1 MPYRLLLVLTC
12 LSLLLG
18 GCSTGYAPVSERSL
32 GARSSSKGPAPARY
46 RVQRGDTLYS
56 IAFRYGLDYRRVARW
71 NNIDSRYFIYPGQKL
86 RLKPPVAASSQ
97 SRPTSRSNSPATAP
111 ATSTSSRTVAAAGST
126 GSAATTRPAKPAKPA
141 KPSAATTGKTSTAT
155 APVRW
160 HWPHSGKIILAFG
173 RGQPANK
180 GLDIAGRSGE
190 TVKAAAHGEVVYAG
204 NGLLGYGNLVIINH
218 DKRYL
223 SAYAHNSR
231 IFVREGDKV
240 KAGEKIAEIGKTGA
254 TRSMLHFEIRRDGDP
269 VDPLRYLPK
278 R

>member
-12 LSLLLG
+12 LGLWLT
-18 GCSTGYAPVSERSL
+18 GCSTGYAPVTEQSL
-32 GARSSSKGPAPARY
+32 GARSGPREPAPASY
-46 RVQRGDTLYS
+46 RVKRGDTLYS

-71 NNIDSRYFIYPGQKL
+71 NGIDSRYFIYPGQKL
-86 RLKPPVAASSQ
+86 SLKPPAAARSASTTRVAAS
-97 SRPTSRSNSPATAP
+97 TSAAAKPGATTSGGATA
-111 ATSTSSRTVAAAGST
+111 RVAATAKT
-126 GSAATTRPAKPAKPA
+126 PPPKPAK
-141 KPSAATTGKTSTAT
+141 SATTGSRPSSTASG
-155 APVRW
+155 PVRW
-160 HWPHSGKIILAFG
+160 HWPHAGKIILAFG

-180 GLDIAGRSGE
+180 GVDIAGRQGDA
-190 TVKAAAHGEVVYAG
+190 VKAAAHGDVVYAG

-254 TRSMLHFEIRRDGDP
+254 TRSMLHFEIRRDGNP
-269 VDPLRYLPK
+269 VDPLGYLPK

>member
-12 LSLLLG
+12 ASLLLA
-18 GCSTGYAPVSERSL
+18 GCSTGYAPVAERSL
-32 GARSSSKGPAPARY
+32 GARSMARESAPASY

-56 IAFRYGLDYRRVARW
+56 IAFRYGLDYREVARW
-71 NNIDSRYFIYPGQKL
+71 NGIDSRYFIYAGQRL
-86 RLKPPVAASSQ
+86 RLTPPPERAAGRAPARPQTASRPSSSSSASPSRSASSPSAASS
-97 SRPTSRSNSPATAP
+97 
-111 ATSTSSRTVAAAGST
+111 ST
-126 GSAATTRPAKPAKPA
+126 
-141 KPSAATTGKTSTAT
+141 TTGTAG
-155 APVRW
+155 PVRW
-160 HWPHSGKIILAFG
+160 QWPHGGPIIQGFG

-180 GLDIAGRSGE
+180 GIDIAGREGE
-190 TVKAAAHGEVVYAG
+190 AVQAAAHGEVVYAG

-218 DKRYL
+218 DRRYL

-254 TRSMLHFEIRRDGDP
+254 TRAMLHFEIRRDGNP

>member
-12 LSLLLG
+12 LSLWLG

-32 GARSSSKGPAPARY
+32 SGGAKEPAPNTY
-46 RVQRGDTLYS
+46 RVKKGDTLYS
-56 IAFRYGLDYRRVARW
+56 IAFRYGLDYRQVARL
-71 NNIDSRYFIYPGQKL
+71 NGIDKRYFIYPGQTL
-86 RLKPPVAASSQ
+86 RLKAS
-97 SRPTSRSNSPATAP
+97 AP
-111 ATSTSSRTVAAAGST
+111 ATQTASRPGAP
-126 GSAATTRPAKPAKPA
+126 ATPAKPPSSGRTNTTTAKPA
-141 KPSAATTGKTSTAT
+141 SGRDGKAEPAAGA
-155 APVRW
+155 VRW
-160 HWPHSGKIILAFG
+160 HWPHSGKIVLAFG

-180 GLDIAGRSGE
+180 GIDIAGRKGE
-190 TVKAAAHGEVVYAG
+190 AVKAAAHGEVVYAG
-204 NGLLGYGNLVIINH
+204 NGLLGYGNMVIVNH

-254 TRSMLHFEIRRDGDP
+254 TRSMLHFEIRRDGNP

>member
-32 GARSSSKGPAPARY
+32 GARSSAREPAPASY

-56 IAFRYGLDYRRVARW
+56 ITFRYGLDYRRVARW
-71 NNIDSRYFIYPGQKL
+71 NDIDSRYFIYPGQKL
-86 RLKPPVAASSQ
+86 RLKPPTVASSSP
-97 SRPTSRSNSPATAP
+97 SRPGATRPPATTPTPAKTKAP
-111 ATSTSSRTVAAAGST
+111 AKESATAVTV
-126 GSAATTRPAKPAKPA
+126 KPAKPVRPGSSTTS
-141 KPSAATTGKTSTAT
+141 KPSTPSAS
-155 APVRW
+155 VRW
-160 HWPHSGKIILAFG
+160 HWPHAGKIILAFG

-180 GLDIAGRSGE
+180 GLDIAGKPGE
-190 TVKAAAHGEVVYAG
+190 AVKAAAHGEVVYAG

-240 KAGEKIAEIGKTGA
+240 KAGEKIAEIGKTGT

>member
-18 GCSTGYAPVSERSL
+18 GCSTGYAPVSERSM
-32 GARSSSKGPAPARY
+32 GARSSAKGPAPASY

-56 IAFRYGLDYRRVARW
+56 ISFRYGLDYRRVARW
-71 NNIDSRYFIYPGQKL
+71 NGIDSRYFIYPGQKL
-86 RLKPPVAASSQ
+86 RLKPPAAAARSS
-97 SRPTSRSNSPATAP
+97 SRS
-111 ATSTSSRTVAAAGST
+111 SSRAAVPSAST
-126 GSAATTRPAKPAKPA
+126 PVKPSAKAAPSRSSAATAVAKPAKPA
-141 KPSAATTGKTSTAT
+141 SPRVTPPKPSASAG
-155 APVRW
+155 PVRW
-160 HWPHSGKIILAFG
+160 HWPHAGKIILAFG

-180 GLDIAGRSGE
+180 GLDIAGKPGE
-190 TVKAAAHGEVVYAG
+190 AVKAAAHGEVVYAG